1 MKVWYISWRIAV
13 TVLLVYM
20 LLDALRDSG
29 CSAPSAN
36 WIGAPVVGR
45 DEEGGRYHSQPSIT
59 SHEIGL
65 REDGV
70 VVWRRVK

>member
-1 MKVWYISWRIAV
+1 MNRLTTFAAV
-13 TVLLVYM
+13 LAVLSGVLFC
-20 LLDALRDSG
+20 G
-29 CSAPSAN
+29 CSSPRVN
-36 WIGAPVVGR
+36 WLGNPVIQR
-45 DEEGGRYHSQPSIT
+45 DEGGYLSRPGIS

>member
-1 MKVWYISWRIAV
+1 MKIRTTLAAALAV
-13 TVLLVYM
+13 LSGVLFC
-20 LLDALRDSG
+20 G
-29 CSAPSAN
+29 CSSPRVT

-45 DEEGGRYHSQPSIT
+45 DEDGGRYHSQPSIT

>member
-1 MKVWYISWRIAV
+1 MNRLTTFAAV
-13 TVLLVYM
+13 LAVLSGVLFC
-20 LLDALRDSG
+20 G
-29 CSAPSAN
+29 CSSPRVKWMGN
-36 WIGAPVVGR
+36 PVVGC

-59 SHEIGL
+59 SHEIGF